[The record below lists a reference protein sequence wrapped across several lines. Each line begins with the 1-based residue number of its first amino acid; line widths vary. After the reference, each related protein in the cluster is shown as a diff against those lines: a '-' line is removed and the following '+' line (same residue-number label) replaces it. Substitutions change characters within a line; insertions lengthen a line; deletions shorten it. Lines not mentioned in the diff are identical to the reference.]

1 MPAIF
6 ISYRQNDNSGY
17 AGRLADT
24 LRDCFG
30 GDQVFRDCEDIG
42 KAASF
47 EQDIRDALR
56 SASVLLLLIGPRWL
70 TLADDSGRPRIEDTK
85 DYVRMEIQACLRSGL
100 PILPVLLPGAAMPA
114 REQLPPGLEDL
125 ALRQA
130 LALRDDRWKDDAQ
143 ELVRQIELA
152 GDLEARCANA
162 SGAVRK
168 DPNPAIRA
176 LRHFFPDLILALG
189 HPAGFLAKRNLGRR
203 SDLLYASVFFC
214 LVLILAETLIVFGVK
229 EPESGSFVQSYIAL
243 VSVLAVGL
251 LILSVPLWLAW
262 RLVGAQSHYRKTLI
276 NLLYQTALVF
286 LLLFLAGAV
295 ALVGFGLYDQNV
307 AIDSYRILLDAP
319 PGKGAELL
327 SARLGSIPTGWVSY
341 LAFGLAAL
349 INVWTFF
356 WLFRS
361 WAGYRLVLDKSRP
374 QSLLAFCLFVILTAV
389 LPLFS
394 FWLASTTT

>member
-130 LALRDDRWKDDAQ
+130 LALRDDRWKDDTH

-152 GDLEARCANA
+152 GDLEARCAKA
-162 SGAVRK
+162 SGAVGK
-168 DPNPAIRA
+168 GPNPAISA
-176 LRHFFPDLILALG
+176 LRNFFSDLILALG

-214 LVLILAETLIVFGVK
+214 LTLILAHTLFVFGFK
-229 EPESGSFVQSYIAL
+229 APESGSFIQAYFVLISL
-243 VSVLAVGL
+243 LAVVL

-262 RLVGAQSHYRKTLI
+262 RLVGTQGHYRKTLI
-276 NLLYQTALVF
+276 NLLYQTALFV
-286 LLLFLAGAV
+286 LLFSLSGAV
-295 ALVGFGLYDQNV
+295 AFVGFGWYDQN
-307 AIDSYRILLDAP
+307 AANDTYRILINAP
-319 PGKGAELL
+319 PGKGAELVL
-327 SARLGSIPTGWVSY
+327 ARLESIPRGWVSY
-341 LAFGLAAL
+341 IAFGLAVL
-349 INVWTFF
+349 INVWTVV

-374 QSLLAFCLFVILTAV
+374 HSLLAFCLFAVLTAG

-394 FWLASTTT
+394 FWLASRAA

>member
-30 GDQVFRDCEDIG
+30 DDQVFRDCEDIG

-85 DYVRMEIQACLRSGL
+85 DYVRMEIRACLQTGL

-114 REQLPPGLEDL
+114 REQLPRDLEDL

-130 LALRDDRWKDDAQ
+130 ISLRDDRWKDDAH
-143 ELVRQIELA
+143 ELIRQIELA
-152 GDLEARCANA
+152 GDLEARCTNA
-162 SGAVRK
+162 SGAVGK
-168 DPNPAIRA
+168 SSNPAIRA
-176 LRHFFPDLILALG
+176 LSHFFPDLILALG

-214 LVLILAETLIVFGVK
+214 LVLILAQTLIVFSVE
-229 EPESGSFVQSYIAL
+229 EPEGGSFVQGYIAL
-243 VSVLAVGL
+243 VSILAVVL

-262 RLVGAQSHYRKTLI
+262 RLVGAQMHYRKTLI

-286 LLLFLAGAV
+286 LHLFLAGAV
-295 ALVGFGLYDQNV
+295 AFVGFGLYDQNV

-319 PGKGAELL
+319 PGKGAELVF
-327 SARLGSIPTGWVSY
+327 ARLGSIPKGPVSY
-341 LAFGLAAL
+341 IAFGLAAL
-349 INVWTFF
+349 INAWTFV

-374 QSLLAFCLFVILTAV
+374 QSLLAFCLFAILTGGP
-389 LPLFS
+389 PLFS
-394 FWLASTTT
+394 FWLGSD